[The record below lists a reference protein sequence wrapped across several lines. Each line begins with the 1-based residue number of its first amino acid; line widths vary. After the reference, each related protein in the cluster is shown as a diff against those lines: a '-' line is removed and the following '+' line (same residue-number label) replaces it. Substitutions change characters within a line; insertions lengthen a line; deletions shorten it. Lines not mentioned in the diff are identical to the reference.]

1 MSKKFLWLLSTVSV
15 LSTNVY
21 ASDIFEAMGQAYS
34 NNPNL
39 QAQRAYLRAVDENV
53 AIAKSGYRP
62 TLSLQGDYSDSHI
75 HNDLDALDQNIND
88 GYEKSVS
95 AVVSQPIFNGFST
108 RNSVKAADETV
119 KAEQSNLSNVEQ
131 QILLQASTAYLNV
144 LCDEA
149 IVDLQINNE
158 NLLKKQLDETRVRFN
173 VGEVTRT
180 DVAQAEARYAEA
192 GSARIAAEG
201 NLAASK
207 AVYAQVIGAKP
218 DKLSEPQRIATLFP
232 KSLDEALR
240 YAQGNNYALKAA
252 KNALNAQKYTVD
264 ANTGALLPKVTFQ
277 AQAVR
282 SKAEAGIYPKDQDT
296 NSFVWGVNMTVPLYT
311 AGADH
316 AKIRQSKYQKW
327 QAQEGV
333 LSAQRDMLSS
343 VKSNWE
349 YMVSNKSRI
358 DADKEQVRA
367 YAIALDGVRQEEALG
382 NRTVLDVLNAYQY
395 LLNANVEEVQARRDY
410 YISGMQLLAS
420 MGKLTA
426 KDLNLSVKLYDA
438 KKHSEETSGKW
449 ISLSVDK

>member
-1 MSKKFLWLLSTVSV
+1 MRKSFLFLLSTVSI
-15 LSTNVY
+15 LTTNVY
-21 ASDIFEAMGQAYS
+21 AGDIFEAMGSAYS

-39 QAQRAYLRAVDENV
+39 QAQRAALRAVDENV

-62 TLSLQGDYSDSHI
+62 NLSLQGDYTDSHI

-108 RNSVKAADETV
+108 RNSVKAADEAV
-119 KAEQSNLSNVEQ
+119 KSGQSTLSDVEQ

-149 IVDLQINNE
+149 IVDLQKNNE
-158 NLLKKQLDETRVRFN
+158 KLLKKQLDETLVRFK

-180 DVAQAEARYAEA
+180 DVAQAQARYAEA
-192 GSARIAAEG
+192 GSDRIAAEG
-201 NLAASK
+201 NLAASE
-207 AVYAQVIGAKP
+207 AVYLQVIGTKP
-218 DKLSEPQRIATLFP
+218 EKLSEPEKLSTLFP
-232 KSLDEALR
+232 ASLDEAMN
-240 YAQGNNYALKAA
+240 YAKDNNYALKAA
-252 KNALNAQKYTVD
+252 KSALNAQKYTVD
-264 ANTGALLPKVTFQ
+264 ANTGALLPQVSFQ
-277 AQAVR
+277 AAATR

-296 NSFVWGVNMTVPLYT
+296 NSFAWGVNMTVPLYS
-311 AGADH
+311 AGADR

-333 LSAQRDMLSS
+333 LSAQREMNSS
-343 VKSNWE
+343 VQSNWE
-349 YMVSNKSRI
+349 YMVANKSRI
-358 DADKEQVRA
+358 EADKEQIKA

-395 LLNANVEEVQARRDY
+395 LLNANVAEVQARRDY

-438 KKHSEETSGKW
+438 EKYSDQTRGKW
-449 ISLSVDK
+449 LSLSVDK